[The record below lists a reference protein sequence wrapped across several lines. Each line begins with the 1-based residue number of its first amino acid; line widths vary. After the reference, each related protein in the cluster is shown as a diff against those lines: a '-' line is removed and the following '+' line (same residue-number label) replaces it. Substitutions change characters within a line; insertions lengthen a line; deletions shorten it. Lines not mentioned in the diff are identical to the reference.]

1 MPLPMDHADRVTH
14 APIPA
19 AGAVDHEVISLLG
32 DLVRIESVNP
42 SLSPSGSGEAAI
54 AAFVA
59 AWAGRHGLGVEWFGP
74 PRRPSLLITSFGAEA
89 PAGPVLVLCG
99 HLDTV
104 GLGNL
109 PDPLVPRIDG
119 DRLVG
124 RGAYDMKSGLAAAL
138 LACRTAAELAAAGD
152 VTGGVVVAAVADE
165 EFASDGVQA
174 VTGRL
179 VELGA
184 AGAIVLE
191 PTELAIGVAHK
202 GFVWTQIDIEGV
214 AAHGSRPHLGVDAI
228 MQLGPVLVAL
238 GELDRRLAERP
249 HPLLGAGN
257 VHTSLVSGGTEEST
271 IPAHCTLVVERR
283 TLPGES
289 VADVE
294 ADLEAVLDACRAA
307 DPRLVAT
314 ATTTLAREPMETPI
328 DAAVADVL
336 ADAVILAS
344 GRDPQLAGMSYWAD
358 SGFLSA
364 AGIPSVVFGPAGD
377 GAHADHEWVSI
388 SSTVTC
394 AEALGATVRAFCR

>member
-1 MPLPMDHADRVTH
+1 MIPGGDADGVTETP
-14 APIPA
+14 APVEAI
-19 AGAVDHEVISLLG
+19 DHEVVGLLSH
-32 DLVRIESVNP
+32 LVGIESVNP
-42 SLSPSGSGEAAI
+42 SLSADGSGEAAI

-59 AWAGRHGLGVEWFGP
+59 GWAQRHGLGVEWFGP
-74 PRRPSLLITSFGAEA
+74 PQRPSLLVSSFRGD
-89 PAGPVLVLCG
+89 PPPGPVLVLCG

-104 GLGNL
+104 GLGDQ
-109 PDPLVPRIDG
+109 PDPLVARIDG
-119 DRLVG
+119 DRLVA
-124 RGAYDMKSGLAAAL
+124 RGAYDMKAGLAAAL
-138 LACRTAAELAAAGD
+138 LACRTAARLAAAGEIA
-152 VTGGVVVAAVADE
+152 GSVVVAAVADE
-165 EFASDGVQA
+165 EFASDGVQ
-174 VTGRL
+174 VVSERL

-202 GFVWTQIDIEGV
+202 GFVWTRIDIEGV
-214 AAHGSRPHLGVDAI
+214 AAHGSRPHLGVDAV

-238 GELDRRLAERP
+238 GEIDRQLADRH
-249 HPLLGAGN
+249 HPLLGPGN
-257 VHTSLVSGGTEEST
+257 LHASIVSGGTEEST

-294 ADLEAVLDACRAA
+294 ADIEAALDVCRAA
-307 DPRLVAT
+307 DPRLVVT

-328 DAAVADVL
+328 DSPVADVL
-336 ADAVILAS
+336 SDAVTLAS
-344 GRDPQLAGMSYWAD
+344 GREPQLVGMSYWAD

-364 AGIPSVVFGPAGD
+364 AGIPSVIFGPAGD

-388 SSTVTC
+388 SSTVAC